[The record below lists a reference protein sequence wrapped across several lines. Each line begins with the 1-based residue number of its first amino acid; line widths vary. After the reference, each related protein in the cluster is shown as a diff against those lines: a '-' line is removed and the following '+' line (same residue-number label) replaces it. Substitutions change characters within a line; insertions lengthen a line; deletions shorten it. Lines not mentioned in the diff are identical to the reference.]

1 MSVRFCAMGER
12 GGCIVVSPPAD
23 EAMRNAASYAAFAI
37 QVFFSQDL
45 RFGLD
50 KKAQ

>member
-1 MSVRFCAMGER
+1 VPNGEPQD
-12 GGCIVVSPPAD
+12 GSAHNYSQMTAD
-23 EAMRNAASYAAFAI
+23 EGMRNAASYAAFAI
-37 QVFFSQDL
+37 QAFFSQDL